1 MKFSSIIKLLF
12 IAITLAEL
20 SVGCKKLP
28 DGFLSPYIRYEESPI
43 VIQRGRVK
51 VSSAL
56 NFDGSSRPG
65 KVKLVHIY
73 DKSTGAVVDDIFL
86 KKYTIKTWKALY
98 NPKTDTTLELIQ
110 AKQEDSE
117 VTPIRINDASGQVEA
132 NFTTL
137 YVPMGNYVF
146 DLEITNDNGT
156 RLYEKIGEFQIVDA
170 KPYEADPEI
179 GTNYVRMIK
188 VGNESQGENLTG
200 TINVE
205 AQIERT
211 ADAPNKI
218 IVKMV
223 DKNGVPFNPAAGE
236 IQRRPN
242 TGNNPIPPYL
252 QTLQDY
258 SLKTELFDDR
268 MEFTYGVN
276 PFPLNSLGNGYNI
289 YYRIPA
295 QYFTHDNQTKFP
307 DGQWS
312 ANPRFPFRVY
322 VPGTY
327 VITFKAKMLT
337 HK

>member
-1 MKFSSIIKLLF
+1 MKASLNIKLLF
-12 IAITLAEL
+12 VSAVVAACCD
-20 SVGCKKLP
+20 GCKKLP
-28 DGFLSPYIRYEESPI
+28 DGFLSPNIRYEESPI
-43 VIQRGRVK
+43 VVQRGRVK

-65 KVKLVHIY
+65 RVRLVHIY
-73 DKSTGAVVDDIFL
+73 DKATGAIVDDIFL
-86 KKYTIKTWKALY
+86 EKYTIKTWKGLY
-98 NPKTDTTLELIQ
+98 DPKTDTTLELIQ
-110 AKQEDSE
+110 AKQEDTE
-117 VTPIRINDASGQVEA
+117 VTPIRINESSGQLEA

-137 YVPMGNYVF
+137 YAPVGHYVF
-146 DLEITNDNGT
+146 DLEISNENGS
-156 RLYEKIGEFQIVDA
+156 RLYDKIGEFQLVDA

-179 GTNYVRMIK
+179 GTNYIRMIR

-200 TINVE
+200 VGNVQTE
-205 AQIERT
+205 IERT

-223 DKNGVPFNPAAGE
+223 DKNGVPFNPKEGE
-236 IQRRPN
+236 IARRPN
-242 TGNNPIPPYL
+242 TGNNPTPPYL

-276 PFPLNSLGNGYNI
+276 PFPLNSLGNGFNI

-295 QYFTHDNQTKFP
+295 QFFSHDNQAKFP
-307 DGQWS
+307 DGEWS

-327 VITFKAKMLT
+327 VITFKAMTLT
-337 HK
+337 RK